1 MVFRFLAD
9 AVVIFHLAFVAFA
22 LFGGLLVMKWKRAA
36 WIHAPSAAWAVIIEF
51 TGMICPLTPLE
62 NYFRNKGGLSGYDT
76 GFVEHYIMPI
86 LYPESLDS
94 SVQMVLGALVILIN
108 AVIYAYV
115 FLKKTH
121 QQQNFPSS

>member
-22 LFGGLLVMKWKRAA
+22 LFGGLLVIKWKRLA
-36 WIHAPSAAWAVIIEF
+36 WIHIPSAAWAVIMEF

-94 SVQMVLGALVILIN
+94 SLQIVLGILVIVVN
-108 AVIYAYV
+108 AGIYAWV
-115 FLKKTH
+115 FRQSKQKN
-121 QQQNFPSS
+121 Q